1 MSGFEEAKEQ
11 YAAVGVDV
19 EAAIRKLQAVR
30 VSMHCWQGD
39 DVLGFDSDTLTG
51 GIATTGNYPDV
62 PGIRRNSWA
71 ISARPIR

>member
-51 GIATTGNYPDV
+51 GIATTGN
-62 PGIRRNSWA
+62 
-71 ISARPIR
+71 